1 MPDIETMRQ
10 PLATT
15 LGIEVLEATKE
26 RVRGRLFVKPEICT
40 SGQIIHG
47 GAIMSFADVLGAT
60 GAWMNL
66 PEGAGTT
73 TIESK
78 TNFIA
83 GAKVGATLTAES
95 LPIHIG
101 RRSSVWQTRIVKED
115 GKLVAM
121 VTQTQMVL
129 T

>member
-1 MPDIETMRQ
+1 MPDLDTMRQ

-26 RVRGRLFVKPEICT
+26 RVRGRLVVKPEICT

-47 GAIMSFADVLGAT
+47 GALMSFADVLGAT

-78 TNFIA
+78 TNFIS
-83 GAKVGATLTAES
+83 GAKVGTTLTAES

>member
-1 MPDIETMRQ
+1 VPDIDTMRQ

-26 RVRGRLFVKPEICT
+26 RVRGRLYVKPEICT

-78 TNFIA
+78 TNFIS
-83 GAKVGATLTAES
+83 GAKVGSTLTAES

>member
-26 RVRGRLFVKPEICT
+26 RVRGRLVVKPEICT

-66 PEGAGTT
+66 PDGASTT

-83 GAKVGATLTAES
+83 GAKVGTTLTAES
-95 LPIHIG
+95 LPVHIG

>member
-83 GAKVGATLTAES
+83 GAKVGTTLTAES